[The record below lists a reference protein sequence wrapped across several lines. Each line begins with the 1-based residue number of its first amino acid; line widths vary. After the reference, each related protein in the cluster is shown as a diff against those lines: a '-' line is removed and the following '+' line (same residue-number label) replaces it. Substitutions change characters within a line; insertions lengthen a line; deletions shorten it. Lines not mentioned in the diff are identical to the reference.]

1 MEISETSD
9 YGWQVLFGGAG
20 AQVRRAGEEFCLWL
34 SVLSAL
40 LRV

>member
-9 YGWQVLFGGAG
+9 YGRQALFGGTG
-20 AQVRRAGEEFCLWL
+20 AQVRRGGEEFCLWL
-34 SVLSAL
+34 SILSAL